1 MVNEFEK
8 IKQEHPDLVRE
19 LDSFPVRVKVAKR
32 HDQDELLV
40 FIKKGRLFIYRAKY
54 DRKGDTGP
62 AEVTF
67 DEAYERIVCEVDEE
81 ALKLSE
87 QFWDIYGQIKD
98 LRERSP
104 LPPGPRALEQQAINN
119 LKTLLNLPPDNQL
132 SGYREFLRTLLEDII
147 DYGTLP
153 DYTLRRLANLEG
165 GDEKKI
171 KRTIKEIEDLKN
183 ELGENY
189 LEKEKQ
195 RQRHL
200 EKEIIVAIENQKS

>member
-1 MVNEFEK
+1 
-8 IKQEHPDLVRE
+8 
-19 LDSFPVRVKVAKR
+19 
-32 HDQDELLV
+32 
-40 FIKKGRLFIYRAKY
+40 
-54 DRKGDTGP
+54 
-62 AEVTF
+62 
-67 DEAYERIVCEVDEE
+67 
-81 ALKLSE
+81 
-87 QFWDIYGQIKD
+87 
-98 LRERSP
+98 
-104 LPPGPRALEQQAINN
+104 
-119 LKTLLNLPPDNQL
+119 
-132 SGYREFLRTLLEDII
+132 
-147 DYGTLP
+147 LP